1 MKVAVQYPVFLIL
14 IPILAAVVIITSR
27 DLRISRKLRK
37 NMIKGI
43 RIALLACIVCAM
55 ADISVSISAPETDT
69 IFLLD
74 VSDSFMDS
82 REEAANLIKSTLS
95 KMPKHNRAGVI
106 AFGADTKIEQFMSD
120 ANLFMGVDIMPVSSA
135 TNIEKAV
142 KAGLT
147 LFNDAAAKR
156 IVLITDGGQNE
167 GDIESMSRVLTA
179 GHVEV
184 NVLKMENSIG
194 EEVYVS
200 DVTVPEKIQA
210 GDTFKVYVTVES
222 NVKTNAT
229 LQLYAG
235 KKLSRQENVTLKNG
249 TNSFIFKDTR
259 RKAGFAE
266 YKAVIIPEKDTLS
279 INNEYSA
286 YTEAGRAEKI
296 LLLEGEKNE
305 TDEFQK
311 VLSAANIKYDVFGA
325 ESAPSDLDAMNDY
338 KCIIIENTDIDSLPK
353 GFTDNIESYVK
364 DYGGGFAAIGGKKS
378 FALGGYKDTVIE
390 DILPVNM
397 DISQDK
403 KIPEMAM
410 VMVIDKSG
418 SMSDYD
424 NSLSKLDMAKDAAA
438 SAVDNLRD
446 TDSVGVIAFD
456 DTYGWKVRI
465 QKASDKEDI
474 KSNIYGIAEGGGTSI
489 FPAVNEAYNEIKS
502 SDCQIKHIIL
512 LTDGQDGFYEGYPGL
527 IEKLEKSNVTLSTV
541 SIGTDA
547 DDNFLNNLADA
558 GGGRFYN
565 TEEGSEL
572 SRIFAQE
579 IYLAQKEYIVN
590 RVFTP
595 NIINTGDILGEEI
608 SEGLP
613 AMAGYIATGIKDK
626 AMQVLTSDEDN
637 DPVLACWQYGL
648 GRTAAFT
655 SDITNQ
661 WTGNYALWEEYPN
674 FWKSIVNWLTDIA
687 VDEGSTVNIS
697 QEGNSGKIVY
707 TSKDYSSST
716 EVEVTCSDRE
726 GNASKI
732 KLSPKSPGVYEGSL
746 ELNDAGIYTIN
757 VTQKEDGEIKDL
769 HNARLAMQYSQEYI
783 PQKDTDVLD
792 SFVNQTGAAYIENLD
807 GIFDSV
813 PEEVISQR
821 NITLPLL
828 IITVVLFLIDV
839 VYRRLDIQIG
849 KKITAKFG
857 SRFGSFNIKRNLE
870 RNVQKETSV
879 NLDMAES
886 IKANIKSKENVILE
900 SDKKADIQSNKKE
913 VVQSDEKAKKAA
925 AKKKSGKEKKAE
937 KTKKV
942 ENEML
947 DVASLLKKQ
956 KERER

>member
-1 MKVAVQYPVFLIL
+1 MKIAVQYPIFLIL
-14 IPILAAVVIITSR
+14 IPILATVVIITSR
-27 DLRISRKLRK
+27 NLRIGRKLRK
-37 NMIKGI
+37 NMIAGI
-43 RIALLACIVCAM
+43 RIALIASIVCAM

-74 VSDSFMDS
+74 VSDSFMDN
-82 REEAANLIKSTLS
+82 REEAINLVKSTLS
-95 KMPKHNRAGVI
+95 GLPKHNRAGVI

-120 ANLFMGVDIMPVSSA
+120 VNLFTGVDTMPLSSA
-135 TNIEKAV
+135 TNMEKAL
-142 KAGLT
+142 KEGLA
-147 LFNDAAAKR
+147 LFNANAAKR
-156 IVLITDGGQNE
+156 IVLITDGCQNE
-167 GDIESMSRVLTA
+167 GDIESMSRVLTT

-184 NVLKMENSIG
+184 NVLKMENSVG

-222 NVKTNAT
+222 NIKTNAT

-235 KKLSRQENVTLKNG
+235 KKLSKQENVTLKNG

-259 RKAGFAE
+259 KKTGFAE
-266 YKAVIIPEKDTLS
+266 YKAVIIPERDTLS

-296 LLLEGEKNE
+296 LLIEGKEDE

-364 DYGGGFAAIGGKKS
+364 DYGGGFAAVGGKKS

-418 SMSDYD
+418 SMSDFD

-474 KSNIYGIAEGGGTSI
+474 KSNIYGITEGGGTSI
-489 FPAVNEAYNEIKS
+489 FPAVNAAYNEIKN

-547 DDNFLNNLADA
+547 DDNFLNSLADA

-595 NIINTGDILGEEI
+595 NIINTGDILGEEV

-661 WTGNYALWEEYPN
+661 WTGNYASWAEYPN

-716 EVEVTCSDRE
+716 EVEATCSDRE
-726 GNASKI
+726 GNTSKI

-746 ELNDAGIYTIN
+746 ELHDAGIYTIN
-757 VTQKEDGEIKDL
+757 VTQKEDEEIKDL
-769 HNARLAMQYSQEYI
+769 HNARLAMQYSQEYV
-783 PQKDTDVLD
+783 PQKDTSALD
-792 SFVNQTGAAYIENLD
+792 SFVNQTGAAYLENLD

-849 KKITAKFG
+849 KKVTTKLGGIFG
-857 SRFGSFNIKRNLE
+857 DFNTKRN
-870 RNVQKETSV
+870 VKKETSV
-879 NLDMAES
+879 NLDMTAS
-886 IKANIKSKENVILE
+886 IKTNLKSK
-900 SDKKADIQSNKKE
+900 DKSIEAQEHDKSKK
-913 VVQSDEKAKKAA
+913 VDV
-925 AKKKSGKEKKAE
+925 KKKDGKEKRAE
-937 KTKKV
+937 RAKKV

-947 DVASLLKKQ
+947 DVASLLQKQ